1 MFANLRIA
9 HRLLIGFGLMMLIV
23 AGLSGLA
30 VTSSEQALTKIDT
43 ITRAKNNE
51 ANAQLFGKTIAQ
63 GLTRLWMAMA
73 TGDQSSWKGQQDA
86 FALALRQL
94 VALKQSTLDAGRSAA
109 AQRLFSLVSDLDEK
123 ATSLKALAVTPGNQ
137 ALSKNTAAIATIV
150 ADAQAL
156 EAAGQELAGN
166 YAGAAISRTSEAT
179 REAQNAIVMA
189 IVLGCTSVLVGLAL
203 SFFISRSISA
213 PILTMARTMQG
224 LAAGQLGIAIVGRDR
239 GDEVGAMANAVQVF
253 KDSMI
258 EADRLA
264 QAERAAQQQTEA
276 RVARIE
282 QLNRDFDS
290 SATTALDMLTSA
302 ATELTATV
310 GSLSES
316 SSSAV
321 DTALTVAQASAQAS
335 VNVQTVAAATEQL
348 ASSIREISRQIS
360 DSADVAGKAVNEA
373 ADTRATMQELSA
385 AAQKIDG
392 VVRLISDIAGRTNL
406 LALNATIE
414 AARAGDAGK
423 GFAVVATEVKSLAT
437 QTARAT
443 DEIALQVSAMQGST
457 SAAVA
462 AIARIDTTI
471 GTINEIA
478 SAIAAAVEQQNAATS
493 EIARNVQSTAG
504 RTTEVSS
511 NIKDLTR
518 LVEGTGIAAIKVRG
532 AADEMEQQ
540 SATLRSS
547 VGNFLRDIR
556 AA

>member
-1 MFANLRIA
+1 
-9 HRLLIGFGLMMLIV
+9 
-23 AGLSGLA
+23 
-30 VTSSEQALTKIDT
+30 
-43 ITRAKNNE
+43 
-51 ANAQLFGKTIAQ
+51 
-63 GLTRLWMAMA
+63 
-73 TGDQSSWKGQQDA
+73 
-86 FALALRQL
+86 
-94 VALKQSTLDAGRSAA
+94 
-109 AQRLFSLVSDLDEK
+109 
-123 ATSLKALAVTPGNQ
+123 
-137 ALSKNTAAIATIV
+137 
-150 ADAQAL
+150 
-156 EAAGQELAGN
+156 
-166 YAGAAISRTSEAT
+166 
-179 REAQNAIVMA
+179 
-189 IVLGCTSVLVGLAL
+189 
-203 SFFISRSISA
+203 
-213 PILTMARTMQG
+213 
-224 LAAGQLGIAIVGRDR
+224 
-239 GDEVGAMANAVQVF
+239 
-253 KDSMI
+253 
-258 EADRLA
+258 
-264 QAERAAQQQTEA
+264 
-276 RVARIE
+276 
-282 QLNRDFDS
+282 
-290 SATTALDMLTSA
+290 
-302 ATELTATV
+302 
-310 GSLSES
+310 
-316 SSSAV
+316 
-321 DTALTVAQASAQAS
+321 
-335 VNVQTVAAATEQL
+335 
-348 ASSIREISRQIS
+348 
-360 DSADVAGKAVNEA
+360 
-373 ADTRATMQELSA
+373 MQELSA

-423 GFAVVATEVKSLAT
+423 GFAVVATEVKSLST